1 MSQNFGDQGYRP
13 RLSCHWDKNIR
24 SPFRGGIRER
34 TSFHRTKRSGQQK
47 KHRKSGIKMGMVI
60 PLIPTLYG
68 ARAVSIIDRL
78 RIRECKSWLL
88 NCNQLLV
95 VSVFQTANPFLLTEV
110 GKVDRV
116 LCLTFW
122 ALGANVTDCVRIY
135 LHNRKIAARAAYF
148 PKRQPGCLRG

>member
-1 MSQNFGDQGYRP
+1 MCQAFLPERIKHKKSFP
-13 RLSCHWDKNIR
+13 RSYPGKDFFSSYKAQR
-24 SPFRGGIRER
+24 AA
-34 TSFHRTKRSGQQK
+34 K
-47 KHRKSGIKMGMVI
+47 KHRKSGIKMGIVI

-95 VSVFQTANPFLLTEV
+95 VSVFQMANPFLLTEV

-116 LCLTFW
+116 LCLTFG
-122 ALGANVTDCVRIY
+122 ALGTDMSDCVRIY
-135 LHNRKIAARAAYF
+135 LHNGKIAARAAYF
-148 PKRQPGCLRG
+148 PKRQPGCFRG

>member
-1 MSQNFGDQGYRP
+1 
-13 RLSCHWDKNIR
+13 
-24 SPFRGGIRER
+24 
-34 TSFHRTKRSGQQK
+34 
-47 KHRKSGIKMGMVI
+47 MGMVI

-95 VSVFQTANPFLLTEV
+95 VSGFQTANPFLLTEV

-116 LCLTFW
+116 LGFAFGT
-122 ALGANVTDCVRIY
+122 LGANVTNCIRINF
-135 LHNRKIAARAAYF
+135 HNWEVAARTTNF
-148 PKRQPGCLRG
+148 SKCQPGCFIGRFIQLFLFLGNWERGPAIW

>member
-1 MSQNFGDQGYRP
+1 MCQTFLPGSNKHEKSFP
-13 RLSCHWDKNIR
+13 RRNPGKDFFSSYKAQR
-24 SPFRGGIRER
+24 AAE
-34 TSFHRTKRSGQQK
+34 

-88 NCNQLLV
+88 NCTQLLV
-95 VSVFQTANPFLLTEV
+95 VSVFQTTNPFLPTEV
-110 GKVDRV
+110 CEVDRI
-116 LCLTFW
+116 LCLTFGT
-122 ALGANVTDCVRIY
+122 LGTDMSDCVRIY
-135 LHNRKIAARAAYF
+135 LHNGEIAARAAYF